1 MKMHV
6 DIDDHLLADAMLF
19 GPWQTKKEAVNEA
32 LAVYV
37 RSIKRRRLLEIKGKV
52 AWHGDLDAMRTMRP
66 GIVADD
72 AG

>member
-6 DIDDHLLADAMLF
+6 DIDDHLLADAMRF
-19 GPWQTKKEAVNEA
+19 GLWRTKKDAVNEA

-37 RSIKRRRLLEIKGKV
+37 RSIKRRQLLEIKGKI
-52 AWHGDLDAMRTMRP
+52 AWHGDLDALRTMRP
-66 GIVADD
+66 GSIADD